1 MSRLAHQV
9 VGAVNLGIVV
19 LDMER
24 RVVLWNQWMV
34 QHSGLSAEAAI
45 GAHFFTL
52 FPELLGKRI
61 EGAVTQALR
70 DHFPSVL
77 SQTLH
82 KSPLPL
88 FANPLAEEKGERLAQ
103 AVAVTPID
111 NKGGPPHCLI
121 QISDVSVAVNREKL
135 LRDQALE
142 LRSQTISDGLT
153 GIANRRHFDVTID
166 KEVRRAKRAA
176 ANLSLLMID
185 IDCFKAYNDFYG
197 HQQGDDCLIT
207 VARTLTAMLNRP
219 TDLIA
224 RYGGEEFAVVLPETD
239 AENGMLMAES
249 MRKAVSQLNIPHEN
263 AGATRHVTVSIG
275 ITSQL
280 LDKPVDVADLIGAAD
295 RALYVAKRCGRDR
308 VIAQTPEIS

>member
-1 MSRLAHQV
+1 MSRLAHHV

-19 LDMER
+19 LDAER
-24 RVVLWNQWMV
+24 RIVLWNHWME
-34 QHSGLSAEAAI
+34 QHSGLSSEKAV
-45 GAHFFTL
+45 GSNFFVL
-52 FPELLGKRI
+52 LPELAGKRI

-88 FANPLAEEKGERLAQ
+88 FATPLTTERGERLAQ

-111 NKGGPPHCLI
+111 IKGAAPHCLI
-121 QISDVSVAVNREKL
+121 QVTDVSVAVNREKL

-176 ANLSLLMID
+176 SPLTLLMID

-197 HQQGDDCLIT
+197 HQQGDDCLIN
-207 VARTLTAMLNRP
+207 VAKTLSSMLNRP

-224 RYGGEEFAVVLPETD
+224 RYGGEEFAVVLPDTD
-239 AENGMLMAES
+239 GERGQLMAES
-249 MRKAVSQLNIPHEN
+249 MRKAISGLQIPHEN
-263 AGATRHVTVSIG
+263 AGATRVITVSIG
-275 ITSQL
+275 IASQV
-280 LDKPVDVADLIGAAD
+280 LDSPVDVPALIRAAD

-308 VIAQTPEIS
+308 VVAQTPEAT

>member
-1 MSRLAHQV
+1 MSRLAHCV

-19 LDMER
+19 LDAER
-24 RVVLWNQWMV
+24 RIVLWNQWMV
-34 QHSGLSAEAAI
+34 NHSGLSSEAVV
-45 GAHFFTL
+45 GTHFFAL
-52 FPELLGKRI
+52 FPELAGKRI

-88 FANPLAEEKGERLAQ
+88 FATPLAAPRGERLAQ

-111 NKGGPPHCLI
+111 IRGAAPHCLI
-121 QISDVSVAVNREKL
+121 QVSDVSVAVNREKL

-166 KEVRRAKRAA
+166 KEVRRAKRASSPLA
-176 ANLSLLMID
+176 LLMID

-207 VARTLTAMLNRP
+207 VAKTLSSMLNRP

-224 RYGGEEFAVVLPETD
+224 RYGGEEFAVVLPDTD
-239 AENGMLMAES
+239 AERGMLMAES
-249 MRKAVSQLNIPHEN
+249 MRKAISELQIPHEN

-275 ITSQL
+275 VSSQTP
-280 LDKPVDVADLIGAAD
+280 DQPVEVGELIGAAD

-308 VIAQTPEIS
+308 VVIQPAVPA

>member
-1 MSRLAHQV
+1 MSRLAHHV

-19 LDMER
+19 LDAER
-24 RVVLWNQWMV
+24 RVVLWNHWME
-34 QHSGLSAEAAI
+34 QHSGLTSEVVV
-45 GAHFFTL
+45 GTNFFAL
-52 FPELLGKRI
+52 LPELVGKRL

-88 FANPLAEEKGERLAQ
+88 FATPLAVERGERLAQ

-111 NKGGPPHCLI
+111 IKGAPPHCLI
-121 QISDVSVAVNREKL
+121 QVSDVSVAVNREKL

-153 GIANRRHFDVTID
+153 GIANRRHFDVMID

-176 ANLSLLMID
+176 SPLTLLMID

-197 HQQGDDCLIT
+197 HQQGDDCLIN
-207 VARTLTAMLNRP
+207 VAKTLSSMLNRP

-224 RYGGEEFAVVLPETD
+224 RYGGEEFAVVLPDTD
-239 AENGMLMAES
+239 AERGLLMAES
-249 MRKAVSQLNIPHEN
+249 MRKAISLLQIAHEN
-263 AGATRHVTVSIG
+263 AGATRHITVSIG
-275 ITSQL
+275 IASQV
-280 LDKPVDVADLIGAAD
+280 LDNPVDVPALIGAAD

-308 VIAQTPEIS
+308 VVAQTPEVV